1 MRYFLLFQLL
11 ISASA
16 IAQSDDQ
23 LEKIAQGTCDCINQK
38 NTDLTNK
45 SQTEMAL
52 GLCILNAA
60 KDGGLAL
67 DFANTK
73 AMEEL
78 GKTVGIRMVTKCP
91 NVFQSFINEEES
103 DSGEQEYVDV
113 TGKVRAIEFSDFT
126 TIVLVEDSG
135 KEHRL
140 VWLHYFTGSDAFVD
154 DPKLMIGKSFVV
166 TYSLTEIYTPKQKSY
181 LPYKQISGLE
191 VK

>member
-45 SQTEMAL
+45 SQTEMTL

-181 LPYKQISGLE
+181 LPYKLISGLE

>member
-103 DSGEQEYVDV
+103 DSAEQEYVDV